1 MEAFEQRFKK
11 GYPDWQPYKNKYD
24 TCRKKYTKIKRLTK
38 NRTGLGFDN
47 MGRINMSDDCV
58 LNCLEFS
65 QTYIFF
71 VIQECPGIRKSV
83 CNEIDN
89 MDLFEAEFG
98 GVVVTGAEGWS
109 AQHGEASF
117 NSRVGFDDDEEADSQ
132 PATETQPL
140 ETETQRQTQP
150 TVQTHYGSC
159 TAKRKRKE
167 KDMVVEAWI
176 KQTEALEVK
185 NKIEERMLELQEAS
199 SVENVLEILYVLPG
213 VIEWSPLYE
222 AIMELFIDSE
232 GNRRA
237 FITMKTDE
245 AKIKFLELRTKI
257 NVMID

>member
-11 GYPDWQPYKNKYD
+11 GYPNWQPYKNKYD

-47 MGRINMSDDCV
+47 MGRIDMSDDWWNEC
-58 LNCLEFS
+58 EK
-65 QTYIFF
+65 
-71 VIQECPGIRKSV
+71 ECPGIRKSV

-150 TVQTHYGSC
+150 TVQTHSG
-159 TAKRKRKE
+159 TKRKRKE
-167 KDMVVEAWI
+167 KDMVVETWI
-176 KQTEALEVK
+176 KRTEALEVK
-185 NKIEERMLELQEAS
+185 NKIEERMLERQEAS
-199 SVENVLEILYVLPG
+199 SAENVLEILYALPG

-222 AIMELFIDSE
+222 AIMELLIDSE

-237 FITMKTDE
+237 FITMKTYE

-257 NVMID
+257 KCDD